1 MTRYYG
7 GASSERRFLEDIRGT
22 PYLSSTVSPQELLT
36 SPEAPSEKSGG
47 ADRRVRVAGVDPGR
61 IDRSGRFWIRSKRDR
76 VRASWVVSR
85 SSLDQSRSQ

>member
-1 MTRYYG
+1 M
-7 GASSERRFLEDIRGT
+7 
-22 PYLSSTVSPQELLT
+22 
-36 SPEAPSEKSGG
+36 
-47 ADRRVRVAGVDPGR
+47 AGVDPGR